1 MGRSLLPRLMETD
14 GGRGDNRT
22 GGWESKQ
29 MKVPE
34 PWPRGD
40 AVLFQVSSNGD
51 DIRRGRICGFKLFNK
66 GFLKHTPKL
75 AIYPYLCNNSS
86 WNSQAA
92 GRGLF
97 LPCAHLGRAP
107 LTLQGIF
114 RILLHYSLSMAFPPF
129 PQKSSCISFNQQRFS
144 TSTLLSFPLFLP

>member
-1 MGRSLLPRLMETD
+1 MGRRSLLPQLMERD
-14 GGRGDNRT
+14 GGRGNNRT

-34 PWPRGD
+34 PWLRGD
-40 AVLFQVSSNGD
+40 AVLFQVSSNGQ
-51 DIRRGRICGFKLFNK
+51 DIRRGRICGSKLFNK

-75 AIYPYLCNNSS
+75 ARYPYPCNNSS
-86 WNSQAA
+86 WNSQVA

-107 LTLQGIF
+107 PYITGHFQDFITLFFQHGISA
-114 RILLHYSLSMAFPPF
+114 L
-129 PQKSSCISFNQQRFS
+129 PQK
-144 TSTLLSFPLFLP
+144 